1 MPTDFEAAERE
12 DRLASVSESGVSLV
26 SKERLAELKAQLDE
40 ERHLLD
46 QERAIQARNR
56 ENVDKER
63 ADLEEKAETLAIEA
77 ERIRERSR
85 ELDQR
90 ESAIRQR
97 ETSLAR
103 KSSETTNPRVDEN
116 VANQDWNLKTVAAS
130 RDEAQA
136 LLKRA
141 EEWKSAPEPQRPS
154 ANYGPVKQLF
164 HVNPVATFAFGFAA
178 ATIAMII
185 LWSLL

>member
-26 SKERLAELKAQLDE
+26 SKERLAEVKAKLDE
-40 ERHLLD
+40 ERQLLD

-56 ENVDKER
+56 VNFDKER
-63 ADLEEKAETLAIEA
+63 VDLEEKAETLAIEA
-77 ERIRERSR
+77 ERQRERVR

-90 ESAIRQR
+90 EAAIRQR

-103 KSSETTNPRVDEN
+103 RASEATNPRFEEDGV
-116 VANQDWNLKTVAAS
+116 NQEWNLPTVAAS
-130 RDEAQA
+130 IEEAHA
-136 LLKRA
+136 MINRA
-141 EEWKSAPEPQRPS
+141 HDRRPAAEAPRPS
-154 ANYGPVKQLF
+154 ANYGPFRQILIA
-164 HVNPVATFAFGFAA
+164 NPVATFSFGFVA
-178 ATIAMII
+178 ATIAMLI